1 MPTDLYVS
9 TYTPRLGTG
18 RAQRTYTC
26 VRALA
31 LLGPVELAYV
41 PFDGDEPSPEY
52 TAIEGLTLRAIH
64 PSRRLR
70 RLASYARQCGRGTP
84 PHIARGVSR
93 ELIDQSAHLAGQ
105 PGRGRVIA
113 DDLVAAAAMFG
124 LARRRPVIYNAHNLG
139 SSYYSPAKGL
149 TPPWREPLFRA
160 FERRLISHAAE
171 SWMVSR
177 RDVRS
182 AQELA
187 HGAHV
192 RYVPNAVDVQSISPV
207 PSTDRPRSRI
217 LMVGDF
223 SYLPNRTAR
232 AFLVEE
238 VMPLLWRELPQVRL
252 TLVGRGSGNW
262 RSPDPRVEVAGFV
275 DDLAS
280 AYQQADCVIVPLR
293 TGAGSPL
300 KFVEA
305 LAYRVPVVAT
315 SFAARG
321 LEVIAGKHYLQG
333 DDAPSLAARI
343 LEVMRDGGEPIA
355 SEGRRLAQAEYSI
368 EAIAQRIA
376 AGLPESRS

>member
-52 TAIEGLTLRAIH
+52 TTIQGLTLRTIQ
-64 PSRRLR
+64 PTRRLS
-70 RLASYARQCGRGTP
+70 RLMAYAAACARGTP
-84 PHIARGVSR
+84 THIARGVSH
-93 ELIDQSAHLAGQ
+93 ELVHQSARLAGE

-113 DDLVAAAAMFG
+113 DDLVAATAMLG

-139 SSYYSPAKGL
+139 SGYYSPAKGL
-149 TPPWREPLFRA
+149 TPPWRETLFSA
-160 FERRLISHAAE
+160 FERRLIEHAAE

-177 RDVRS
+177 RDVLS
-182 AQELA
+182 AQTLA
-187 HGAHV
+187 PAAHI
-192 RYVPNAVDVQSISPV
+192 RYVPNAVDVESISPM
-207 PSTDRPRSRI
+207 PSTDRPRSQI

-238 VMPLLWRELPQVRL
+238 VMPRVWRELSEARL
-252 TLVGRGSGNW
+252 TLVGRGSDDW

-275 DDLAS
+275 DDLAR
-280 AYQQADCVIVPLR
+280 AYQEADCVVVPLM

-321 LEVIAGKHYLQG
+321 LDVTAGKHYLQG
-333 DDAPSLAARI
+333 DDASSLAVRI
-343 LEVMRDGGEPIA
+343 LEVMRNGGELTA
-355 SEGRRLAQAEYSI
+355 REGRRIAETEYSI
-368 EAIAQRIA
+368 QALSERIVSQ
-376 AGLPESRS
+376 LPESVS